1 MAKQEKITPQQAVEA
16 VLGLVNMIDT
26 DKLAKLS
33 KLDEIDGLKT
43 GLEEVKTQIKALDAT
58 LSQPV
63 KIEDPVL
70 IESGPATRNHCIQF
84 AYIHARNSYK
94 ILKRLE
100 EDIPGIKSDIEDIK
114 TQLDEMRKPWW
125 KKILTKKVIP
135 SMKGEHHQQQSC
147 KC

>member
-26 DKLAKLS
+26 GKLAKLS

-43 GLEEVKTQIKALDAT
+43 GLEEVKTQIKAFDTT

-70 IESGPATRNHCIQF
+70 IESGPATRYHCIQF

-94 ILKRLE
+94 ILKRLQG
-100 EDIPGIKSDIEDIK
+100 DISGIKSDIEDIK

-135 SMKGEHHQQQSC
+135 IHEMRTSSTTEL
-147 KC
+147 

>member
-26 DKLAKLS
+26 GKLAKLS

-43 GLEEVKTQIKALDAT
+43 GLEEVKTQIKAFDAT

-70 IESGPATRNHCIQF
+70 LESGQATRNHCIQF

-100 EDIPGIKSDIEDIK
+100 GDIAGIKSDIEDIK

-135 SMKGEHHQQQSC
+135 IHEMRTSSTTEL
-147 KC
+147 

>member
-26 DKLAKLS
+26 DKLAKLN
-33 KLDEIDGLKT
+33 KLDGLKT
-43 GLEEVKTQIKALDAT
+43 GLEEVKAQIKAFDTT

-70 IESGPATRNHCIQF
+70 IENGPVTRNHCIQF

-100 EDIPGIKSDIEDIK
+100 EG
-114 TQLDEMRKPWW
+114 L
-125 KKILTKKVIP
+125 LTV
-135 SMKGEHHQQQSC
+135 SYC
-147 KC
+147 V

>member
-1 MAKQEKITPQQAVEA
+1 MAKQEKTTPQQAVEA
-16 VLGLVNMIDT
+16 VLGLVNMIDSG
-26 DKLAKLS
+26 KLAKLN
-33 KLDEIDGLKT
+33 KLDEIEGLKT
-43 GLEEVKTQIKALDAT
+43 GLEEVETQIKAFDTT

-70 IESGPATRNHCIQF
+70 IEIGPATRNHCIQF

-100 EDIPGIKSDIEDIK
+100 GDISGIKSDIKDIK
-114 TQLDEMRKPWW
+114 TLLDEMRKPWW

-135 SMKGEHHQQQSC
+135 IHEMRTSSTTEL
-147 KC
+147 

>member
-26 DKLAKLS
+26 GKLAKLS
-33 KLDEIDGLKT
+33 KLDEIDGLKI
-43 GLEEVKTQIKALDAT
+43 GLEEVKTQIKAFDAT

-70 IESGPATRNHCIQF
+70 LESGQATRNHCIQF

-100 EDIPGIKSDIEDIK
+100 GDIAGIKSDIEDIK

-135 SMKGEHHQQQSC
+135 IHEMRTSSTTEL
-147 KC
+147 

>member
-26 DKLAKLS
+26 GNLAKLS

-43 GLEEVKTQIKALDAT
+43 GLEEVKTQIKAFDTT

-84 AYIHARNSYK
+84 AYIHARNSCK
-94 ILKRLE
+94 ILKRLQG
-100 EDIPGIKSDIEDIK
+100 DISGIMSDIEDIK

-125 KKILTKKVIP
+125 KK
-135 SMKGEHHQQQSC
+135 GF
-147 KC
+147 

>member
-26 DKLAKLS
+26 DKLAKLR
-33 KLDEIDGLKT
+33 KLDEIDGLKN
-43 GLEEVKTQIKALDAT
+43 GLEEVKTQIKAFDAT
-58 LSQPV
+58 LFQPV

-100 EDIPGIKSDIEDIK
+100 GDISGIKSDIKDIK
-114 TQLDEMRKPWW
+114 TLLDVMKKPWW
-125 KKILTKKVIP
+125 KK
-135 SMKGEHHQQQSC
+135 GF
-147 KC
+147 

>member
-26 DKLAKLS
+26 GKLAKLS

-43 GLEEVKTQIKALDAT
+43 GLEEVKTQIKAFDAT
-58 LSQPV
+58 LSLPV

-70 IESGPATRNHCIQF
+70 LESGQATRNHCIQF

-94 ILKRLE
+94 ILKRLQG
-100 EDIPGIKSDIEDIK
+100 DISGIKSDIEDIK

-135 SMKGEHHQQQSC
+135 IHEMRTSSTTEL
-147 KC
+147 

>member
-26 DKLAKLS
+26 GKLAKLS

-43 GLEEVKTQIKALDAT
+43 GLEEVKTQIKAFDAT

-70 IESGPATRNHCIQF
+70 VESGQATRNHCIQF

-100 EDIPGIKSDIEDIK
+100 GDIAGIKSDIEDIK

-125 KKILTKKVIP
+125 KKILTKKEIP
-135 SMKGEHHQQQSC
+135 IHEMRTSSTTEL
-147 KC
+147 

>member
-16 VLGLVNMIDT
+16 VLGLVNMIDSG
-26 DKLAKLS
+26 KLAKLN
-33 KLDEIDGLKT
+33 KLDEIEGLKT
-43 GLEEVKTQIKALDAT
+43 GLEEVETQIKAFDTT

-100 EDIPGIKSDIEDIK
+100 GDISGIKSDIKDIK
-114 TQLDEMRKPWW
+114 TQLDEMRRPWW

-135 SMKGEHHQQQSC
+135 IHEMRTSSTTEL
-147 KC
+147 

>member
-16 VLGLVNMIDT
+16 ILGLVDMIDT

-43 GLEEVKTQIKALDAT
+43 RLAEVEAQIKAFDAT

-70 IESGPATRNHCIQF
+70 IEIGPATRNHCIQF

-125 KKILTKKVIP
+125 KRVLKQEP
-135 SMKGEHHQQQSC
+135 SSDE
-147 KC
+147 

>member
-26 DKLAKLS
+26 ASLAKLI

-43 GLEEVKTQIKALDAT
+43 GLEEVKAQIKAFDTT

-70 IESGPATRNHCIQF
+70 IESGPASRNHCILF

-114 TQLDEMRKPWW
+114 AQLEERRRP
-125 KKILTKKVIP
+125 
-135 SMKGEHHQQQSC
+135 
-147 KC
+147 

>member
-26 DKLAKLS
+26 ASLAKLS

-43 GLEEVKTQIKALDAT
+43 GLEEVKTQIKAFDAT

-70 IESGPATRNHCIQF
+70 LESGQATRNHCIQF

-100 EDIPGIKSDIEDIK
+100 GDIAGIKSDIEDIK

-135 SMKGEHHQQQSC
+135 IHEMRTSSTTEL
-147 KC
+147 

>member
-26 DKLAKLS
+26 DKLAKLN
-33 KLDEIDGLKT
+33 KLDELDGLKT
-43 GLEEVKTQIKALDAT
+43 GHEEVKAQIKAFDAT

-70 IESGPATRNHCIQF
+70 IEIGPATRNHCIQF

-94 ILKRLE
+94 ILKCLE
-100 EDIPGIKSDIEDIK
+100 EDIPGIKSDIKDIK

-125 KKILTKKVIP
+125 KRAWNICRKQISK
-135 SMKGEHHQQQSC
+135 
-147 KC
+147 

>member
-26 DKLAKLS
+26 GKLTKLN
-33 KLDEIDGLKT
+33 KLDELDGLKT
-43 GLEEVKTQIKALDAT
+43 GLEEVNAQIKAFDAT

-94 ILKRLE
+94 VLKRLE

-125 KKILTKKVIP
+125 KRILKQEP
-135 SMKGEHHQQQSC
+135 SSDE
-147 KC
+147 

>member
-26 DKLAKLS
+26 DKLTKLN

-43 GLEEVKTQIKALDAT
+43 ELEEVNAQIKAFDAT

-63 KIEDPVL
+63 KIEDPVM

-100 EDIPGIKSDIEDIK
+100 ENIPGIKSDIEDIK
-114 TQLDEMRKPWW
+114 AQLEERRRP
-125 KKILTKKVIP
+125 
-135 SMKGEHHQQQSC
+135 
-147 KC
+147 

>member
-26 DKLAKLS
+26 DKLAKLN
-33 KLDEIDGLKT
+33 KLDELYGLKT
-43 GLEEVKTQIKALDAT
+43 GLEEVKTQIKAFDAT

-100 EDIPGIKSDIEDIK
+100 GDISGIKSDILDIK
-114 TQLDEMRKPWW
+114 NRLDEMRKPWW
-125 KKILTKKVIP
+125 KRVF
-135 SMKGEHHQQQSC
+135 
-147 KC
+147 